1 MGVERDKSTS
11 ARSDKFDGHRQVI
24 GVSGIES
31 EGARS

>member
-1 MGVERDKSTS
+1 MGAERDESTL

-31 EGARS
+31 GGARS